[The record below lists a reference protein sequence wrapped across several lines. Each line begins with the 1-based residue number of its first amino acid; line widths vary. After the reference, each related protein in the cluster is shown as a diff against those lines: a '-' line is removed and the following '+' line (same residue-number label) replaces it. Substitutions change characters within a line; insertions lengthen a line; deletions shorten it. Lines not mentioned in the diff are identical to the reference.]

1 MNWSSERFL
10 RKTYEKWKT
19 YERLGQHTNK
29 LEFRF
34 FLGRQ
39 MKEVEDIR
47 MNWRSE
53 RFLRKTY
60 ERSGRYTKDLDNIR
74 MNWSSERFFRKTYEG
89 SGRHTN
95 ELEGS
100 AEGLLGYLGYWPL

>member
-34 FLGRQ
+34 F
-39 MKEVEDIR
+39 
-47 MNWRSE
+47 
-53 RFLRKTY
+53 RKT
-60 ERSGRYTKDLDNIR
+60 D
-74 MNWSSERFFRKTYEG
+74 EG

-95 ELEGS
+95 ELEIRKIF
-100 AEGLLGYLGYWPL
+100 EEDIRKKWKIYERLGQHTNELEFRKIF